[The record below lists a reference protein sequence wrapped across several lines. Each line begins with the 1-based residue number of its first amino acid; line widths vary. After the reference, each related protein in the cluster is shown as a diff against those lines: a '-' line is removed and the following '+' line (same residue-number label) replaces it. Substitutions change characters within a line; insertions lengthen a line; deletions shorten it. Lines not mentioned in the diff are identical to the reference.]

1 MASIVAYIELRAG
14 LVTRPSFHVLAE
26 ARRVADQAGATV
38 YALFTVG
45 DLGQARIDQ
54 IASELSAAGAD
65 RILCSSADALAG
77 PALDPT
83 HGPILAQ
90 VAEHLRPLLF
100 VFPAGGPGTQLGPP
114 LAIRI
119 GAAYLANASLDIV
132 EEEQVPP
139 PPSRRVLLSRW
150 RAAHDGQRRI
160 DVGELERPV
169 VATLC
174 CGLAPD
180 KLGEPYAEVE
190 MLPYTEAAHSGP
202 VLVDS
207 EADPAATV
215 ELCSAMVWT
224 ASPTH
229 VAAALPD
236 GIPAGVAVIA
246 AGPPAPEVVATAS
259 PSELFWFPP
268 AQPPERLLG
277 LLTPGA
283 RIAWVAENPER
294 TR

>member
-14 LVTRPSFHVLAE
+14 SVTRPSYHVLAE

-45 DLGQARIDQ
+45 ELGQARIDQ
-54 IASELSAAGAD
+54 LASELSAAGAD

-83 HGPILAQ
+83 HGPVLAQ
-90 VAEHLRPLLF
+90 VAEHLRPILF
-100 VFPAGGPGTQLGPP
+100 LFPAGGPGIQLGPS
-114 LAIRI
+114 LAVRI
-119 GAAYLANASLDIV
+119 GAAYLANASLDVV
-132 EEEQVPP
+132 EEARVPP
-139 PPSRRVLLSRW
+139 PPSRRVVLSRW
-150 RAAHDGQRRI
+150 RSAHDGLRRI

-174 CGLAPD
+174 CGLLPD

-190 MLPYTEAAHSGP
+190 MLPYSEPSHPGP

-207 EADPAATV
+207 EGDAAADV
-215 ELCSAMVWT
+215 ELCSAMVWA
-224 ASPTH
+224 ASPAH
-229 VAAALPD
+229 AAAALPD
-236 GIPAGVAVIA
+236 GWPAGVAVIT
-246 AGPPAPEVVATAS
+246 AGPVPPAATAS

-268 AQPPERLLG
+268 AEPPERLLE
-277 LLTPGA
+277 LLTPNA
-283 RIAWVAENPER
+283 RVAWVADKPEGAP
-294 TR
+294 